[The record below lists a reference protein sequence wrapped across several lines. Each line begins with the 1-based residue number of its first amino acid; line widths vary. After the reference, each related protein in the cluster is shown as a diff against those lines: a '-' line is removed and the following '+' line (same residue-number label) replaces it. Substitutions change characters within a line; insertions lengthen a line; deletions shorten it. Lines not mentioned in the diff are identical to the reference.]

1 MCTHSPSYPS
11 AQTDEQGWY
20 LLSEVSTM
28 CTHSP
33 SCPSAKAGEAWRAQI
48 VCRHDE
54 QGWHLLCNGVILFD
68 DGGAIL
74 PDGSTAGAWSSRRAA

>member
-1 MCTHSPSYPS
+1 
-11 AQTDEQGWY
+11 
-20 LLSEVSTM
+20 M

-33 SCPSAKAGEAWRAQI
+33 SCPAAKNGGAYLAQA

-54 QGWHLLCNGVILFD
+54 QGWCLLCNGVILFD

-74 PDGSTAGAWSSRRAA
+74 PDGSTVAARSHRRAA

>member
-1 MCTHSPSYPS
+1 
-11 AQTDEQGWY
+11 
-20 LLSEVSTM
+20 M

-33 SCPSAKAGEAWRAQI
+33 SCPAAESGEASRAQV

-54 QGWHLLCNGVILFD
+54 QGWCLLCNGVILFA

-74 PDGSTAGAWSSRRAA
+74 PNGSTVSARPYRRAA